1 VNPVENAVLEMT
13 GITKDFSGV
22 QAVRNVSIQIQRG
35 EVHGLVGENGAGKS
49 TLMKILG
56 GVYPHGSFGGEIRI
70 NGKVVQFHRPLD
82 SQREGIGFLPQEIN
96 VIDGLTVAENI
107 FVGRLNADGGRFVKF
122 STLYQRA
129 STLLASA
136 GIALDPRRLVVT
148 LNASQRQLV
157 MIARALA
164 SNPQIL
170 ILDEP
175 TSALTLTE
183 AANLFRVV
191 RQLRDRGCTIVLITH
206 KLDEISEMADRVTVM
221 RDGEVT
227 AGFERGGFAPDDIVT
242 AMVGRRIET
251 LFPPRDTAV
260 GDEVLRVEN
269 LTVPHQHIACRNV
282 VENVSFCLHQGEILG
297 LAGIVGSGRSE
308 IVNALYGRTPCTG
321 QIQVRGKKVRV
332 TTPRAAK
339 AAGIGLVT
347 EERKKDGLLFNFC
360 IRSNITINHL
370 QDVSRFGFVSRSL
383 EKEKAGAFFKQL
395 SIRAPGLETNV
406 ETLSGGNQQKV
417 VIAKVMLAQP
427 KILLLDEPT
436 RGVDVG
442 AKAEIYSLMRKLTRE
457 GVSIIFISSE
467 LPELLGMSDRLV
479 VLAAGRAQAT
489 LDRTEATE
497 ERVMH
502 AATKGG
508 NS

>member
-1 VNPVENAVLEMT
+1 
-13 GITKDFSGV
+13 
-22 QAVRNVSIQIQRG
+22 
-35 EVHGLVGENGAGKS
+35 
-49 TLMKILG
+49 
-56 GVYPHGSFGGEIRI
+56 
-70 NGKVVQFHRPLD
+70 
-82 SQREGIGFLPQEIN
+82 
-96 VIDGLTVAENI
+96 
-107 FVGRLNADGGRFVKF
+107 
-122 STLYQRA
+122 
-129 STLLASA
+129 
-136 GIALDPRRLVVT
+136 
-148 LNASQRQLV
+148 
-157 MIARALA
+157 
-164 SNPQIL
+164 
-170 ILDEP
+170 
-175 TSALTLTE
+175 
-183 AANLFRVV
+183 
-191 RQLRDRGCTIVLITH
+191 
-206 KLDEISEMADRVTVM
+206 
-221 RDGEVT
+221 
-227 AGFERGGFAPDDIVT
+227 
-242 AMVGRRIET
+242 
-251 LFPPRDTAV
+251 
-260 GDEVLRVEN
+260 
-269 LTVPHQHIACRNV
+269 
-282 VENVSFCLHQGEILG
+282 
-297 LAGIVGSGRSE
+297 
-308 IVNALYGRTPCTG
+308 
-321 QIQVRGKKVRV
+321 VRGKKVRV

>member
-1 VNPVENAVLEMT
+1 VNEVKNTVLEMS
-13 GITKDFSGV
+13 GITKEFSGV
-22 QAVRNVSIQIQRG
+22 RAVKNVSFQIRRG

-56 GVYPHGSFGGEIRI
+56 GVYPHGSFDGEIRI
-70 NGKVVQFHRPLD
+70 NSEMVKFHRPLD
-82 SQREGIGFLPQEIN
+82 SQKKGIGFLPQEIN

-107 FVGRLNADGGRFVKF
+107 FVGRLNANGGCLVKF
-122 STLYQRA
+122 SDLYRRA
-129 STLLASA
+129 AALLDSA
-136 GIALDPRRLVVT
+136 GIALNPRTLMVT

-191 RQLRDRGCTIVLITH
+191 RQLRDRGCTMVLITH
-206 KLDEISEMADRVTVM
+206 KLEEITEMADRVTVM

-227 AGFERGGFAPDDIVT
+227 AGFERGNFSPDDIVT
-242 AMVGRRIET
+242 AMVGRKIET
-251 LFPPRDTAV
+251 LFPARDTAI
-260 GDEVLRVEN
+260 GEEVLRVEN
-269 LTVPHQHIACRNV
+269 LTVPHPHIARRNV
-282 VENVSFCLHQGEILG
+282 VDNVSFSLRQGEILG

-308 IVNALYGRTPCTG
+308 VVNALYGRMSCTG
-321 QIQVRGKKVRV
+321 QIQVRGKNIRINS
-332 TTPRAAK
+332 PRKAK

-370 QDVSRFGFVSRSL
+370 PDVSRFGVVRRGL

-395 SIRAPGLETNV
+395 SIRAPGIEAQV
-406 ETLSGGNQQKV
+406 GTLSGGNQQKV
-417 VIAKVMLAQP
+417 VLAKVLLARP
-427 KILLLDEPT
+427 KILFLDEPT

-457 GVSIIFISSE
+457 GVSIVFISSE
-467 LPELLGMSDRLV
+467 LPELLGMSDRLL
-479 VLAAGRAQAT
+479 VLAAGKARAT

-502 AATKGG
+502 AATSGG
-508 NS
+508 SA

>member
-1 VNPVENAVLEMT
+1 VNEVENAVLEMS
-13 GITKDFSGV
+13 GITKEFSGV
-22 QAVRNVSIQIQRG
+22 QAVRNVSFQIRRG

-49 TLMKILG
+49 TLMKILC
-56 GVYPHGSFGGEIRI
+56 GVYPSGSFEGEIRI
-70 NGKVVQFHRPLD
+70 NGQPVEFHRPHD
-82 SQREGIGFLPQEIN
+82 SQQKGIGFLPQEIN

-107 FVGRLNADGGRFVKF
+107 FVGRLQTNGGYLVNF
-122 STLYQRA
+122 SRLYQRA
-129 STLLASA
+129 ASLLKSA
-136 GIALDPRRLVVT
+136 GIALSPRTRVAT

-183 AANLFRVV
+183 TANLFRVV
-191 RQLRDRGCTIVLITH
+191 RQLRDSGCTIVLITH
-206 KLDEISEMADRVTVM
+206 KLDEITEMADRVTVM

-227 AGFERGGFAPDDIVT
+227 AGFERGGFAPDDVVT
-242 AMVGRRIET
+242 AMVGRRIEN
-251 LFPPRDTAV
+251 LFPPRDTPI

-269 LTVPHQHIACRNV
+269 LTVPHQHIARRNV
-282 VENVSFCLHQGEILG
+282 VENVSFCVRQGEILG

-321 QIQVRGKKVRV
+321 QIHVRGAKVRV
-332 TTPRAAK
+332 TNPRQAK

-370 QDVSRFGFVSRSL
+370 EEVSWFGFVRRGI
-383 EKEKAGAFFKQL
+383 ERQKAGAFFKQL
-395 SIRAPGLETNV
+395 SIRAPGLEAQV
-406 ETLSGGNQQKV
+406 GTLSGGNQQKV
-417 VIAKVMLAQP
+417 VLAKVLLPRP

-442 AKAEIYSLMRKLTRE
+442 AKVEIYSLMRKLTRE

-467 LPELLGMSDRLV
+467 LPELLGMSDRLL
-479 VLAAGRAQAT
+479 VLAAGRTRAT
-489 LDRTEATE
+489 LDRTEATQ

-502 AATKGG
+502 AATSGG
-508 NS
+508 SA

>member
-1 VNPVENAVLEMT
+1 MS
-13 GITKDFSGV
+13 GITKEFSGV
-22 QAVRNVSIQIQRG
+22 RAVKNVSFQIRRG

-56 GVYPHGSFGGEIRI
+56 GVYPHGSFDGEIRV
-70 NGKVVQFHRPLD
+70 NSEAVKFHRPHD
-82 SQREGIGFLPQEIN
+82 SQKKGIGFLPQEIN
-96 VIDGLTVAENI
+96 VIEGLTVAENI
-107 FVGRLNADGGRFVKF
+107 FVGRLNANGGCLVNF
-122 STLYQRA
+122 SDLYQRA
-129 STLLASA
+129 AVLLDSA
-136 GIALDPRRLVVT
+136 GIALNPRTRMAT
-148 LNASQRQLV
+148 LNASQRQLA

-164 SNPQIL
+164 ANPQIL

-191 RQLRDRGCTIVLITH
+191 HQLRDRGCTMVLITH
-206 KLDEISEMADRVTVM
+206 KLEEITEMADRVTVM

-227 AGFERGGFAPDDIVT
+227 AGFERGNFSPDDIVT

-251 LFPPRDTAV
+251 LFPARDSAI
-260 GDEVLRVEN
+260 GEEVLRVEN
-269 LTVPHQHIACRNV
+269 LTVPHQHIARRNV
-282 VENVSFCLHQGEILG
+282 VDSVSFSLRQGEILG

-308 IVNALYGRTPCTG
+308 VVNALYGRTPCTG
-321 QIQVRGKKVRV
+321 QIQVRGKNIRI
-332 TTPRAAK
+332 TNPRKAK

-370 QDVSRFGFVSRSL
+370 PDVSRFGVMRRSL

-395 SIRAPGLETNV
+395 SIRATGIEAQV
-406 ETLSGGNQQKV
+406 GTLSGGNQQKV
-417 VIAKVMLAQP
+417 VLAKVLLARP

-442 AKAEIYSLMRKLTRE
+442 AKAEIYSLMRQLTRE

-467 LPELLGMSDRLV
+467 LPELLGMSDRLL
-479 VLAAGRAQAT
+479 VLAAGKARAT

-502 AATKGG
+502 AATSGG
-508 NS
+508 NA